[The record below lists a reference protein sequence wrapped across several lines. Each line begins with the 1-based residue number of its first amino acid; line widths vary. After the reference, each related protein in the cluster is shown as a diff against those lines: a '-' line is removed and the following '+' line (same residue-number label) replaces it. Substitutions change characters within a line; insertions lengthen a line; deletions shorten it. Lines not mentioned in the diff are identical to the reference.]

1 MANAPSKKISS
12 MTEMEAR
19 LAEVVGALLAD
30 EKLTMRAAVN
40 PVFAMEELGYEFP
53 DDLRASIERRARF
66 RPGVYKRMETL
77 VGDIRKIAKRKINPD
92 SAADLERLLFEEY
105 KLVQPRLTLRE
116 QLPPAHHSLI
126 ATNYATE
133 ALPPQLDRSPAV
145 KDPLEEL
152 RDAHPIMPPLL
163 EYRHLDASAPRCAT
177 REFYEQVRNGSV
189 KLPITKLTV
198 VIQPHPA
205 GHHD

>member
-12 MTEMEAR
+12 MTEMETR

-53 DDLRASIERRARF
+53 DDLRASIERRALPSR
-66 RPGVYKRMETL
+66 RVQAD
-77 VGDIRKIAKRKINPD
+77 GDARRRHPQNSWRKINPD

-189 KLPITKLTV
+189 RLPITKLTV

>member
-1 MANAPSKKISS
+1 
-12 MTEMEAR
+12 METR

-105 KLVQPRLTLRE
+105 KLVRPRLTLRE
-116 QLPPAHHSLI
+116 QLPSAHHSLI
-126 ATNYATE
+126 ATNYGIE

>member
-1 MANAPSKKISS
+1 
-12 MTEMEAR
+12 
-19 LAEVVGALLAD
+19 LAD

-40 PVFAMEELGYEFP
+40 PVFAMEEIGYEFS
-53 DDLRASIERRARF
+53 DELRASIERRARF

-77 VGDIRKIAKRKINPD
+77 VGDIQKIANRPINPD
-92 SAADLERLLFEEY
+92 SAADLDRLLFDEY
-105 KLVQPRLTLRE
+105 KLVRPRTTLRE
-116 QLPPAHHSLI
+116 QLAPAYHSLL
-126 ATNYATE
+126 ATSYATE
-133 ALPPQLDRSPAV
+133 PLPPQVGQAPAV

-152 RDAHPIMPPLL
+152 RDAHPIMKPLL

-177 REFYEQVRNGSV
+177 RELYEQVRSGSI

-205 GHHD
+205 GRHD

>member
-105 KLVQPRLTLRE
+105 KLVRPRLTLRE
-116 QLPPAHHSLI
+116 QLPASYHSLI
-126 ATNYATE
+126 ASNYASE
-133 ALPPQLDRSPAV
+133 SLPPQLDRLPTV

-152 RDAHPIMPPLL
+152 RDIHPIMPPLL

-177 REFYEQVRNGSV
+177 REFYEQVRSGSV
-189 KLPITKLTV
+189 KLPITNLKV